1 MVLPQLKTRNNLY
14 RSQSLVLM
22 VKTFAP
28 TLIRVWGLSF
38 STVVLLLH
46 LPSAAQQP
54 VVPPPSQAPIEL
66 SLLAPGAAPDDGLVI
81 TSNTLS
87 QQQLTVP
94 SLWRAK
100 DQFGGNVLSD
110 WLAYPGFGTDPARI
124 DLVVNRENWNFLDYI
139 QRYEF
144 VNNFGAVARDYGY
157 NLRVFNYQQELLA
170 TYTCN
175 FQATPSQCSIQLDA
189 MNKGSVR
196 GTSPGGMMMRSQ
208 DFQMPGSG
216 MRLGS

>member
-1 MVLPQLKTRNNLY
+1 
-14 RSQSLVLM
+14 M

-28 TLIRVWGLSF
+28 VLLKLWSLSF
-38 STVVLLLH
+38 SPVILLLH
-46 LPSAAQQP
+46 LPAVAQQP
-54 VVPPPSQAPIEL
+54 VVPSPSQAPIEL

-94 SLWRAK
+94 SLWRAQA
-100 DQFGGNVLSD
+100 QFGGNVLGD
-110 WLAYPGFGTDPARI
+110 WLAYPGVGTDPARI

-144 VNNFGAVARDYGY
+144 VNNFGTVARGYGY

-175 FQATPSQCSIQLDA
+175 FKTTPSQCSIQLDA

-196 GTSPGGMMMRSQ
+196 GINPGGMMMRSQ
-208 DFQMPGSG
+208 DLEMPGNR
-216 MRLGS
+216 MRFGS